1 MYKRQNKTV
10 PRRRIRADSRGNG
23 KNNCSGAT
31 ETQTSDKAKDKLSA
45 LKQTLAAAKQM
56 LEEAK
61 SAEDGSRGNGNNNRS
76 GLAEVGGLSIGGHH
90 CCSKRQKT
98 INKSL

>member
-1 MYKRQNKTV
+1 M
-10 PRRRIRADSRGNG
+10 PRRRIRAGIRGNG
-23 KNNCSGAT
+23 KNNRSGPA
-31 ETQTSDKAKDKLSA
+31 ETQTSDEAEDKISA

-61 SAEDGSRGNGNNNRS
+61 SAEDGSGGNGNNNRS
-76 GLAEVGGLSIGGHH
+76 GSAEVGGLSIGGHH
-90 CCSKRQKT
+90 CCSKRQKK